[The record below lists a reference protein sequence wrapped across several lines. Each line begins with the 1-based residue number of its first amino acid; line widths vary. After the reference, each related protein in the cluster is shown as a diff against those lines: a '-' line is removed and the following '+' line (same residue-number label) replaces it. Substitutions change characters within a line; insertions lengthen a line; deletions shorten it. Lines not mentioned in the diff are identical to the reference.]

1 MAELCMIC
9 KKKMYIGEA
18 LRVSSTYEGI
28 LIGYVH
34 RTCLDN
40 KIPKVSKEGF
50 Q

>member
-18 LRVSSTYEGI
+18 YRVSSTYEGV

-50 Q
+50 